1 MCDLVHEIAHSF
13 EETQPEELY
22 EDGLL
27 QNEFLGKRQRLF
39 TTLKIRNYPVKLHDF
54 QNIDYDKEF
63 DEFLY
68 STVGYEALGNMSH
81 GLFISPYAAT
91 SLREYFAN
99 AFEEFFVNDVKTVQ
113 TISPE
118 VYKKILNYLDF

>member
-1 MCDLVHEIAHSF
+1 MSDLVHEIAHSF
-13 EETQPEELY
+13 EETHPDELY

-27 QNEFLGKRQRLF
+27 QQEFLGKRQKLF
-39 TTLKIRNYPVKLHDF
+39 TTLKVRGFPVKIQDF
-54 QNIDYDKEF
+54 QNIDYDKTF

-68 STVGYEALGNMSH
+68 STVGYEALGNMTH

-99 AFEEFFVNDVKTVQ
+99 AFEEFFVNDVKTIQ

-118 VYKKILNYLDF
+118 VYKKILDYLEF